1 MTPQALL
8 DRLFKAALAA
18 VDPLARTP
26 PNLPAP
32 PKGRTVVVAYGKA
45 AAAMARAVEDNW
57 PGPLEG
63 IAVTRYGHAVPCTR
77 IEVLEAAHPN
87 PDAAAV
93 IAAERALELASGLGP
108 DDLLLALASGGG
120 SSLMTLPAPGLSLAD
135 KRAVNRA
142 LLASGAPIGEINTVR
157 RHLSAIKGG
166 RLALAAWPAR
176 VETLVISD
184 VPGDNPAEVGSGPTL
199 SDGSTP
205 AQALEILRRRG
216 IEVPQAV
223 LDHLIA
229 GEAPPAS
236 GDPRL
241 AHVAPARVI
250 ACARDALEAAVAAA
264 EAAGVHA
271 INLGDA
277 LEGEA
282 REMAADHAEMA
293 RAIST
298 AGPFP
303 TVILSGGEATVTVR
317 NPNGRG
323 GRCAEYLLALAVEM
337 DGLPGAYALAC
348 DTDGIDGTEDNA
360 GAMIGPDTLARAAAA
375 GMDPAAM
382 LAANNAYTL
391 FARLGDLVV
400 TGPTRTN
407 VNDFRAILLLDPS
420 GGR

>member
-26 PNLPAP
+26 LNLPAP

-45 AAAMARAVEDNW
+45 AAAMARAVEENW

-93 IAAERALELASGLGP
+93 TAAERALELASGLGP

-120 SSLMTLPAPGLSLAD
+120 SSLMTLPAPGLTLAD

-166 RLALAAWPAR
+166 RLALAAAPAR

-229 GEAPPAS
+229 GEAPPAP

-293 RAIST
+293 RAISAT
-298 AGPFP
+298 GPFP

-360 GAMIGPDTLARAAAA
+360 GAVIGPDTLARAAAE

-382 LAANNAYTL
+382 LKAHNAYTL
-391 FARLGDLVV
+391 FARLGDLAV

-420 GGR
+420 RGR